1 MADDKHV
8 KILFRLY
15 SSILEEMTVETMWA
29 KVVNEEQGLYALDN
43 IPFYLP
49 VIASGDIIFAEY
61 DSDEQ
66 MLTYRE
72 TREYSGNS
80 TIHIILMSDT
90 ADVESIGKS
99 FEEFGCNWE
108 GMGDKY
114 FAMDVPAS
122 IDYRLV
128 KARLE
133 ELSKPEIIGYAE
145 SCLSGGHQY

>member
-15 SSILEEMTVETMWA
+15 STILEEMTVETMWA
-29 KVVNEEQGLYALDN
+29 KTVNEEQGLYALDN

-49 VIASGDIIFAEY
+49 VIASGDIVFAEY
-61 DSDEQ
+61 DGDEQ

-80 TIHIILMSDT
+80 TIHVILMNDT
-90 ADVESIGKS
+90 ADLKTIGKL
-99 FEEFGCNWE
+99 FEELGCNWE
-108 GMGDKY
+108 GMSDKY

-122 IDYRLV
+122 VDYRLV
-128 KARLE
+128 RARLE
-133 ELSKPEIIGYAE
+133 ELSQPEIIGYSE
-145 SCLSGGHQY
+145 SSLSEGHQY

>member
-43 IPFYLP
+43 IPFYPP
-49 VIASGDIIFAEY
+49 VIASGDIVFAEY

-66 MLTYRE
+66 MLAYRE

-80 TIHIILMSDT
+80 TIHVILMNDA
-90 ADVESIGKS
+90 ADLKSIGKL
-99 FEEFGCNWE
+99 FEEMGCNWE
-108 GMGDKY
+108 GLNDKY
-114 FAMDVPAS
+114 FAMDVPVQVNY
-122 IDYRLV
+122 DLV
-128 KARLE
+128 RARLE
-133 ELSKPEIIGYAE
+133 ELKRQDIIDYAE
-145 SCLSGGHQY
+145 SCLGEGH

>member
-15 SSILEEMTVETMWA
+15 SNILEEMTVETMWA

-61 DSDEQ
+61 DSDER

-80 TIHIILMSDT
+80 TIHFILMSDT

-108 GMGDKY
+108 GLNDKY
-114 FAMDVPAS
+114 FAIDVPAPVNY
-122 IDYRLV
+122 DLV
-128 KARLE
+128 RTRLE
-133 ELSKPEIIGYAE
+133 ELKRQDIIDYAE
-145 SCLSGGHQY
+145 SCLGEEHQY